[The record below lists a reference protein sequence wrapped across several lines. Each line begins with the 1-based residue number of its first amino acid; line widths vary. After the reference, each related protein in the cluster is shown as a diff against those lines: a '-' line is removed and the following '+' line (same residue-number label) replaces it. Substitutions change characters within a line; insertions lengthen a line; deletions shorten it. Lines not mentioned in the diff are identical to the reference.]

1 MRAPNHHVRA
11 VISDLGGHRR
21 KRSASVRSTLRAKKG
36 VSCTMNTK
44 DFSLTG
50 ASTQTVFARAPWQL
64 VASHR
69 SVPSLRRCLQLTKFR
84 RSFHRVRFRL
94 RPCGSRTSG
103 RLFRHPKRLSHPAR
117 WRKQIQHWQEARKR
131 SQVSSC
137 AGISFAFALRAFARA
152 SSHNNQSP

>member
-1 MRAPNHHVRA
+1 MRAATMSSH
-11 VISDLGGHRR
+11 IDLGGHRR

-44 DFSLTG
+44 AFSVMG
-50 ASTQTVFARAPWQL
+50 ASSQTVFARA
-64 VASHR
+64 VAAR
-69 SVPSLRRCLQLTKFR
+69 DEPSISAISPKMPPADKVSTIFPSR
-84 RSFHRVRFRL
+84 RFRL

-117 WRKQIQHWQEARKR
+117 WRKQIQRWQEARKR

-137 AGISFAFALRAFARA
+137 AGISFAFALRAFARDA